1 MFSLSVNKMFHFSP
15 RLKSPCITFPFLS
28 QQPWSD
34 WRRRSTDPEAAW
46 PSILFHQNRLIAAIC
61 AKRSCRALSKNWVES
76 HWCAPLSARCCGFA
90 RTSAPST
97 GLRLWCAS
105 MEPPWLDHGAPK
117 TPCGPHGITLPGGGR
132 GSKRYKKCSAPAQ
145 PQTIC
150 QLKLGCRHLARS
162 DFYNL
167 TTWVLF
173 PLYIIR
179 TCCCIHAF

>member
-1 MFSLSVNKMFHFSP
+1 MAIDSFSP
-15 RLKSPCITFPFLS
+15 KPPHRCNLRQTQLS
-28 QQPWSD
+28 
-34 WRRRSTDPEAAW
+34 RRW
-46 PSILFHQNRLIAAIC
+46 KIG
-61 AKRSCRALSKNWVES
+61 SKAES

-150 QLKLGCRHLARS
+150 QLKLGCRHLAIRLLQPH
-162 DFYNL
+162 NL
-167 TTWVLF
+167 GTLPPVHESAAAFMHFKSHKSTWSFAGELLLENTF
-173 PLYIIR
+173 
-179 TCCCIHAF
+179 F